1 MSEMLCFKHFGYF
14 KTQKRKDTDK
24 TQRLCIFASLRFI
37 YIRII
42 FYLE

>member
-14 KTQKRKDTDK
+14 KTQKRKDTEKNEDS
-24 TQRLCIFASLRFI
+24 ASLRFI